1 MNVARYL
8 KYRVRLARI
17 SPERYRNLFRAIQ
30 KTKPRTLVEVGT
42 WNGVHARHM
51 IETASIHVPV
61 GDIRYLGFDLF
72 EDLTDELFHK
82 ELSKRP
88 PKMAE
93 VQARLARTGA
103 RIQLFKGNTRDTLP
117 QAIDQLRD
125 ADLFY
130 VDGGHSIETIRSDWE
145 AIERALKP
153 GAVVIF
159 DDYYVND
166 ASEVPGL
173 GCQTIIDALDRSR
186 YDVQLLDPVNE
197 FPKEWGTLKIRFAQ
211 VRKR

>member
-1 MNVARYL
+1 MNVVRYL
-8 KYRVRLARI
+8 TYTIRLARI
-17 SPERYRNLFRAIQ
+17 RPERYRNLFRAIVQ
-30 KTKPRTLVEVGT
+30 TRARTIVEVGT
-42 WNGVHARHM
+42 WNGMHARQM
-51 IETASIHVPV
+51 IETAAIHHPMR
-61 GDIRYLGFDLF
+61 DIRYMGFDLF
-72 EDLTDELFHK
+72 EDLTDELFQA

-88 PKMAE
+88 PKMAD
-93 VQARLARTGA
+93 VQARLALTGA
-103 RIQLFKGNTRDTLP
+103 HVQLFKGNTRETIP
-117 QAIDQLRD
+117 QAVAQLRE

-166 ASEVPGL
+166 PSEVEGL
-173 GCQTIIDALDRSR
+173 GCQSIIDALDRSR
-186 YDVQLLDPVNE
+186 YDVELLDPVNE
-197 FPKEWGTLKIRFAQ
+197 FRKDWGTLKIRFAK